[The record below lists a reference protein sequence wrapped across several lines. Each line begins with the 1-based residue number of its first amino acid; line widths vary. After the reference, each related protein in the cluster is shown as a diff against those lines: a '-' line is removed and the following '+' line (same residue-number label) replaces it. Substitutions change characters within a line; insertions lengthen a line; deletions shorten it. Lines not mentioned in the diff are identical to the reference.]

1 MQQQATGGYPLSCT
15 AVRCTHAHSHS
26 PLSRGFRCGGKW
38 HKQCRKAGRFVGG
51 MGDAR
56 ATTRR
61 TKQSENGQ
69 RHASP
74 MQPSRSPASQC
85 LQRDTFRSHTR
96 ESRLLK
102 PSAKDRLA
110 TTNYSYG
117 RTKAATLKANYLPT
131 YAAVQGSRVQQWTA
145 SKVAAAREGPRA
157 AKETLCLR
165 PYVALQ
171 APSPAARKRCCYT
184 KPALRLGLTQGR
196 KGMAYV
202 QARRAATN
210 GRAEH
215 KRLLCQQGSAA
226 TIRPAMQIISC
237 QTDSGA
243 WCSSAPAALQKPQAN
258 GTPVPKS
265 EWHIP

>member
-1 MQQQATGGYPLSCT
+1 MQQQATGGYPLSCA

-26 PLSRGFRCGGKW
+26 
-38 HKQCRKAGRFVGG
+38 QCRKAGRFDRG
-51 MGDAR
+51 MGGAR
-56 ATTRR
+56 TTNDERNKAKTNNAT
-61 TKQSENGQ
+61 
-69 RHASP
+69 
-74 MQPSRSPASQC
+74 QPFAAFPSLASQC
-85 LQRDTFRSHTR
+85 LQKGLFTLTH
-96 ESRLLK
+96 ESRGSSK
-102 PSAKDRLA
+102 PSAKDELA

-157 AKETLCLR
+157 AKEARCLR
-165 PYVALQ
+165 PYMALQ
-171 APSPAARKRCCYT
+171 APSLAARRRCYY
-184 KPALRLGLTQGR
+184 KESALRLGLTQGR
-196 KGMAYV
+196 KGMAYA

-215 KRLLCQQGSAA
+215 KRLLCNQGSAA

-243 WCSSAPAALQKPQAN
+243 WCASAPAALQKPQAN
-258 GTPVPKS
+258 GAPVPKS
-265 EWHIP
+265 EWRIP